1 MRPTVATATN
11 DDPVTRR
18 YLNGEYAEKNRDW
31 DSVDSPW
38 KADRVAELLDHHGLR
53 PASIAEIGCGAGG
66 VLVALRQRFPA
77 ADMAGFDI
85 APELIR
91 LWPAHAGA
99 RIRFTLGDFLALNQ
113 HPFDLLL
120 VLDVLEH
127 LGDPF
132 SFLERLRAHGER
144 VIFHF
149 PLDLSAM
156 SVLRESPLLHVRK
169 KVGHIHYFTRGLALA
184 LLEECGYE
192 VIDARYT
199 GAAFSAP
206 RRSLRTRLAGWFR
219 RLVYVVNHDVGAR
232 LLGGETLMV
241 LARPRSTA

>member
-1 MRPTVATATN
+1 MN
-11 DDPVTRR
+11 DDPVARR
-18 YLNGEYAEKNRDW
+18 YLNGEYAERNPDW
-31 DSVDSPW
+31 DSLDSPW
-38 KADRVAELLDHHGLR
+38 KADRVAESLVCHGIN

-66 VLVALRQRFPA
+66 VLAALRPRFPQ

-85 APELIR
+85 APELIS
-91 LWPAHAGA
+91 LWPAHEDA
-99 RIRFTLGDFLALNQ
+99 RIRFTLGDFLSMNQ
-113 HPFDLLL
+113 QPFELLL

-132 SFLERLRAHGER
+132 SFLERLKGHGEW

-149 PLDLSAM
+149 PLDLSAIT
-156 SVLRESPLLHVRK
+156 VLRESPLLHVRE

-199 GAAFSAP
+199 GAAFNAP
-206 RRSLRTRLAGWFR
+206 GRTLRTRLAALLRW
-219 RLVYVVNHDVGAR
+219 LVNAVNRDIGVR

-241 LARPRSTA
+241 LARPLRVP

>member
-1 MRPTVATATN
+1 MN
-11 DDPVTRR
+11 DDPVARR
-18 YLNGEYAEKNRDW
+18 YLNGEYAERNPDW
-31 DSVDSPW
+31 DSLDSPW
-38 KADRVAELLDHHGLR
+38 KADRVAEILVCHGIN

-66 VLVALRQRFPA
+66 VLAALRPRFPQ

-85 APELIR
+85 APELIS
-91 LWPAHAGA
+91 LWPAHEDA
-99 RIRFTLGDFLALNQ
+99 RIRFTLGDFLSMNQ
-113 HPFDLLL
+113 QPFELLL

-132 SFLERLRAHGER
+132 SFLERLKGHGEW

-149 PLDLSAM
+149 PLDLSAIT
-156 SVLRESPLLHVRK
+156 VLRESPLLHVRE

-199 GAAFSAP
+199 GAAFNAP
-206 RRSLRTRLAGWFR
+206 GRTLRTRLAALLRW
-219 RLVYVVNHDVGAR
+219 LVNAVNRDIGVR

-241 LARPRSTA
+241 LARPLRVP

>member
-1 MRPTVATATN
+1 MPKN

-18 YLNGEYAEKNRDW
+18 YLSGDYAAKNPDW
-31 DSVDSPW
+31 DSGDSPW
-38 KADRVAELLDHHGLR
+38 KADRVADLLDCHGLS

-66 VLVALRQRFPA
+66 VLAELRRRFPQS
-77 ADMAGFDI
+77 DMVGFDI
-85 APELIR
+85 APDLIP
-91 LWPAHAGA
+91 LWQAHANS
-99 RIRFTLGDFLALNQ
+99 RIRFTLGDFLSLNQ
-113 HPFDLLL
+113 QRFDLLL

-132 SFLERLRAHGER
+132 SFLEQLRRHGER
-144 VIFHF
+144 VIFHI

-156 SVLRESPLLHVRK
+156 SVLRESPLLHIRF
-169 KVGHIHYFTRGLALA
+169 KVGHIHYYTRGLALA

-199 GAAFSAP
+199 GAAFNTP
-206 RRSLRTRLAGWFR
+206 HRSLRTRFVGWLR
-219 RLVYVVNHDVGAR
+219 RLVFAVNHDLGAR

-241 LARPRSTA
+241 LARPRRDP

>member
-1 MRPTVATATN
+1 MPMN

-18 YLNGEYAEKNRDW
+18 YLSGDYAEKNPDW
-31 DSVDSPW
+31 DSLDSPW
-38 KADRVAELLDHHGLR
+38 KADRVCELLNSHGLC
-53 PASIAEIGCGAGG
+53 PTSIAEIGCGAGG
-66 VLVALRQRFPA
+66 VLAALRPHFPQ
-77 ADMAGFDI
+77 ADLAGFDI
-85 APELIR
+85 APELIS
-91 LWPAHAGA
+91 LWTTHEDA
-99 RIRFTLGDFLALNQ
+99 RIRFTQGDFLSLNQ

-132 SFLERLRAHGER
+132 SFLERLKGHGER
-144 VIFHF
+144 AIFHF

-156 SVLRESPLLHVRK
+156 TVLRESPLLHVRE

-184 LLEECGYE
+184 LLEESGYE

-199 GAAFSAP
+199 GAAFNAP
-206 RRSLRTRLAGWFR
+206 GRSLRTRLAGWLR
-219 RLVYVVNHDVGAR
+219 RLVYAVNRDIGAR

-241 LARPRSTA
+241 LARPRRAP

>member
-1 MRPTVATATN
+1 MN
-11 DDPVTRR
+11 DDPVARR
-18 YLNGEYAEKNRDW
+18 YLNGEYAERNPDW
-31 DSVDSPW
+31 DSLDSPW
-38 KADRVAELLDHHGLR
+38 KADRVAEILVCHGIN

-66 VLVALRQRFPA
+66 VLAALRPRFPQ

-85 APELIR
+85 APELIS
-91 LWPAHAGA
+91 LWPAHEDA
-99 RIRFTLGDFLALNQ
+99 RIRFTLGDFLSMNQ
-113 HPFDLLL
+113 QPFELLL

-132 SFLERLRAHGER
+132 SFLERLKGHGEW

-149 PLDLSAM
+149 PLDLSAIT
-156 SVLRESPLLHVRK
+156 VLRESPLLQVRE

-199 GAAFSAP
+199 GAAFNAP
-206 RRSLRTRLAGWFR
+206 GRTLRTRLAALLRW
-219 RLVYVVNHDVGAR
+219 LVNAVNRDIGVR

-241 LARPRSTA
+241 LARPLRVP

>member
-1 MRPTVATATN
+1 MPKNV
-11 DDPVTRR
+11 DPVTRR
-18 YLNGEYAEKNRDW
+18 YLSGDYAAKNPDW
-31 DSVDSPW
+31 DSGDSPW
-38 KADRVAELLDHHGLR
+38 KADRVADLLDRHDLS

-66 VLVALRQRFPA
+66 VLAELRRRFPQS
-77 ADMAGFDI
+77 DIAGYDI
-85 APELIR
+85 APELIA
-91 LWPAHAGA
+91 LWQAHANS
-99 RIRFTLGDFLALNQ
+99 RIRFTLGDFLSLNQ
-113 HPFDLLL
+113 QRFDLLL

-132 SFLERLRAHGER
+132 SFLERLRGHGER
-144 VIFHF
+144 IIFHF

-156 SVLRESPLLHVRK
+156 SVLRETPLLHVRE

-199 GAAFSAP
+199 GAAFSTP
-206 RRSLRTRLAGWFR
+206 QRLLRTRFAGWFR
-219 RLVYVVNHDVGAR
+219 WLVYAVNHDLGVR

-241 LARPRSTA
+241 LARARRDS

>member
-1 MRPTVATATN
+1 MSKNV
-11 DDPVTRR
+11 DPVARR
-18 YLNGEYAEKNRDW
+18 YLSGDYAEKNPDW

-38 KADRVAELLDHHGLR
+38 KADRVAELLERHGLS

-66 VLVALRQRFPA
+66 VLAALRPRFPK
-77 ADMAGFDI
+77 ADMVGYDI
-85 APELIR
+85 APGLTR
-91 LWPAHAGA
+91 LWPAHAAA
-99 RIRFTLGDFLALNQ
+99 RIRFTLGDFLALNIQ
-113 HPFDLLL
+113 PFDLLL

-132 SFLERLRAHGER
+132 SFLERLRTHGER

-156 SVLRESPLLHVRK
+156 SVLRESPLLHVRE
-169 KVGHIHYFTRGLALA
+169 KVGHIHYFTKGLALA

-192 VIDARYT
+192 VIDAHYT
-199 GAAFSAP
+199 GAAFSTP
-206 RRSLRTRLAGWFR
+206 QQSPWTRFAGWIR
-219 RLVYVVNHDVGAR
+219 RLVYAVNHDIGVR

-241 LARPRSTA
+241 LARARRNP